1 MRKRRTRKEK
11 IIAELNRK
19 LHKQST
25 VAHMANDER
34 KSSSNIVTF
43 QIPKTTVLTSSSIR
57 DLQSKYFIADL
68 KKSLFLT
75 SAIIAL
81 ELFLFFILQ
90 KRIFGLSNIGF

>member
-11 IIAELNRK
+11 IIAELHRK
-19 LHKQST
+19 LHTQST
-25 VAHMANDER
+25 VIRSVNNEE
-34 KSSSNIVTF
+34 KTSNKIMTF

-57 DLQSKYFIADL
+57 DLQSRYFIADL

-75 SAIIAL
+75 SAIIIL